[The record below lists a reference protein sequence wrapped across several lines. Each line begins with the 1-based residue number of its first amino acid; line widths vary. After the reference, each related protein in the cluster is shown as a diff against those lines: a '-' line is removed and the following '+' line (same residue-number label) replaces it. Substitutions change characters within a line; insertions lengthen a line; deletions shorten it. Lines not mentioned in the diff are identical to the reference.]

1 MTATKL
7 VGLLFSCGVAPLP
20 RAKVLAHFIEHRGI
34 EITSRELER
43 AVDLRQPEVSLA
55 LSAFTERK
63 WVTELKPKTAETK
76 GRPTKLYILGIPVEM
91 IYQSISKTIEKDF
104 KEKTVLLEQLRT
116 AMIQSKPVI
125 GESSVKKEQQLNL
138 IEK

>member
-7 VGLLFSCGVAPLP
+7 VELLFACGIAPLP
-20 RAKVLAHFIEHRGI
+20 RAKVLAHFIEKRGV
-34 EITSRELER
+34 EVTSRELER

-76 GRPTKLYILGIPVEM
+76 GRPTKLYILGVPAET
-91 IYQSISKTIEKDF
+91 IYQSIAKGIEKDF
-104 KEKTVLLEQLRT
+104 KEKTGLLEQLRA
-116 AMIQSKPVI
+116 AMISPKPV
-125 GESSVKKEQQLNL
+125 VKEQAPREQQLNL
-138 IEK
+138 V

>member
-7 VGLLFSCGVAPLP
+7 VELLFLCGICPLP
-20 RAKVLAHFIEHRGI
+20 RAKVLAMFIECKGK
-34 EITSRELER
+34 EVTSRQVER
-43 AVDLRQPEVSLA
+43 KTDLRQPEVSLA

-76 GRPTKLYILGIPVEM
+76 GRPTKLYILGVPQET
-91 IYQSISKTIEKDF
+91 IYQSIAKGIEKDF
-104 KEKTVLLEQLRT
+104 KEKTGLLEQLKT
-116 AMIQSKPVI
+116 AMMVVKI
-125 GESSVKKEQQLNL
+125 SVQPEIPSQGKQLNL